1 MKFTQKVKLLFK
13 NNMEEYIQRFMT
25 GGDLDDTTLGDNV
38 DPITAMKY
46 SAVFACNK
54 VLSETF
60 ACMPAML
67 YRKDQKGERESFND
81 LAIYDILHNKPNEE
95 MSPFNFK
102 EACMTSIN
110 LGGNSVCER
119 LVNKKDELVGL
130 YPYQHSLVE
139 IKRDPITRKLIYV
152 VKTGTEEKTL
162 QRNQVFHVPNMSL
175 DGIIGLSPI
184 TYAASA
190 IRLGLS
196 YEQFG
201 VNFYKNGANPS
212 GTFDVPGELGDE
224 SFKRLKE
231 ELKINYTGLKKTGTP
246 MLLEGG
252 MKFTPHTINP
262 VDAQL
267 LESKSFQAEDICRIY
282 RVPQHLIQ
290 LLGHST
296 NNNIEQQSLEFVMYT
311 MLPIFKRWE
320 ENINMQLLTDK
331 ERLAGYYVE
340 FNMAALLRGD
350 AVSRATAYAQGRQ
363 WGWLSVN
370 DIRKLEN
377 MPSIPNGDIYM
388 HPLNMGEAGKVDPAS
403 QTKAMTDAIYKMI
416 TEKSA

>member
-1 MKFTQKVKLLFK
+1 MKFTEKVKLLFK
-13 NNMEEYIQRFMT
+13 NNMDDYIKAFMT
-25 GGDLDDTTLGDNV
+25 GADLDDPAFGDSM
-38 DPITAMKY
+38 DSTTAMKY
-46 SAVFACNK
+46 TAVFACCK
-54 VLSETF
+54 VLAETF
-60 ACMPAML
+60 ACMPTML
-67 YRKDQKGERESFND
+67 YRKDQKGEREAVND
-81 LAIYDILHNKPNEE
+81 LTLYDILHNKPNEE

-102 EACMTSIN
+102 EACMMSLN
-110 LGGNSVCER
+110 LGGNSVCEK
-119 LVNKKDELVGL
+119 LVNGKGQLVGL
-130 YPYQHSLVE
+130 YPYQHTKVE
-139 IKRDPITRKLIYV
+139 ISRDQGSKKLMYV
-152 VKTGTEEKTL
+152 VRDGVSTKTL
-162 QRNQVFHVPNMSL
+162 TRDQVFHVPNLSL
-175 DGIIGLSPI
+175 DGIVGLSPI

-190 IRLGLS
+190 IRLGMS

-212 GTFDVPGELGDE
+212 GSFDVPGELGE
-224 SFKRLKE
+224 EAFNRLKK
-231 ELKINYTGLKKTGTP
+231 ELKHNYAGLKRTGTP

-296 NNNIEQQSLEFVMYT
+296 NNNIEHQSLEFVMYT

-320 ENINMQLLTDK
+320 ENINMQLLSEQQRT
-331 ERLAGYYVE
+331 AGYYVE
-340 FNMAALLRGD
+340 FKLDSLLRGD
-350 AVSRATAYAQGRQ
+350 VVSRSTAYAQGRQ

-377 MPSIPNGDIYM
+377 MSAIPNGDIYM
-388 HPLNMGEAGKVDPAS
+388 QPLNMGEAGKIQEAD
-403 QTKAMTDAIYKMI
+403 QTKALADTIYKMM
-416 TEKSA
+416 TEK

>member
-1 MKFTQKVKLLFK
+1 MNLLGRAKLLFK

-25 GGDLDDTTLGDNV
+25 GEDLDDSTMGDSI
-38 DPITAMKY
+38 DSITAMKY

-60 ACMPAML
+60 ACMPAVL
-67 YRKDQKGERESFND
+67 YRKNTNGEREIADD
-81 LAIYDILHNKPNEE
+81 LVIYDILHNKPNDE

-110 LGGNSVCER
+110 LGGNSVSER
-119 LVNKKDELVGL
+119 LVNSKGQLVGL
-130 YPYQHSLVE
+130 YPYQYSGVE
-139 IKRDPITRKLIYV
+139 IKRDPDTKLLIYG
-152 VKTGTEEKTL
+152 VKEGASQKTL
-162 QRNQVFHVPNMSL
+162 KRNEVFHVPNMSL

-212 GTFDVPGELGDE
+212 GSFESPDSLSEE
-224 SFKRLKE
+224 SFLRLKK
-231 ELKINYTGLKKTGTP
+231 ELKHNYTGLKRTGTP

-252 MKFTPHTINP
+252 LKFNPHTINP

-320 ENINMQLLTDK
+320 ENINMQLLTDQ
-331 ERLAGYYVE
+331 ERRSGYYVE

-350 AVSRATAYAQGRQ
+350 AVSRATAYATGRQ

-377 MPSIPNGDIYM
+377 MPSIPNGDIYLS
-388 HPLNMGEAGKVDPAS
+388 PLNMGEAGTIQPAD
-403 QTKAMTDAIYKMI
+403 QAKAMAEAIYKMI
-416 TEKSA
+416 AEKAA

>member
-1 MKFTQKVKLLFK
+1 MKFTERVKLLFM
-13 NNMEEYIQRFMT
+13 NNMDDYLRRFMI
-25 GGDLDDTTLGDNV
+25 GDDLDDSTSFLDTM
-38 DPITAMKY
+38 DPSTALKY
-46 SAVFACNK
+46 TAVFACNK
-54 VLSETF
+54 VLAETF

-67 YRKDQKGERESFND
+67 YRKDQKGERAGVND
-81 LAIYDILHNKPNEE
+81 LAIYDILHYKPNEE

-102 EACMTSIN
+102 EACMTSLN
-110 LGGNSVCER
+110 LGGNSVCEK
-119 LVNKKDELVGL
+119 LVNGKGQLVGL
-130 YPYQHSLVE
+130 YPYQHTNVDISRNPNNKKLVYS
-139 IKRDPITRKLIYV
+139 IRDGICKKELTRD
-152 VKTGTEEKTL
+152 
-162 QRNQVFHVPNMSL
+162 QVFHVPNLSV
-175 DGIIGLSPI
+175 DGIVGLSPI
-184 TYAASA
+184 AYAASA
-190 IRLGLS
+190 IRLGMS

-212 GTFDVPGELGDE
+212 GSFDVPGELGE
-224 SFKRLKE
+224 EAFNRLKK
-231 ELKINYTGLKKTGTP
+231 ELKHNYSGLKRTGTP

-296 NNNIEQQSLEFVMYT
+296 NNNIEHQSLEFVMYT

-331 ERLAGYYVE
+331 QRTAGYYVE
-340 FNMAALLRGD
+340 FKIDSLLRGD
-350 AVSRATAYAQGRQ
+350 AVSRSTAYAQGRQ

-377 MPSIPNGDIYM
+377 MQSIPNGGIYM
-388 HPLNMGEAGKVDPAS
+388 QPLNMGEAGKIEQAD
-403 QTKAMTDAIYKMI
+403 QTKALADTIYKMI
-416 TEKSA
+416 TN

>member
-1 MKFTQKVKLLFK
+1 MKFTERVKLLFK
-13 NNMEEYIQRFMT
+13 NNMDDYIRAFIT
-25 GGDLDDTTLGDNV
+25 GDDLVNSSYGDASM
-38 DPITAMKY
+38 DPATALKY
-46 SAVFACNK
+46 TAVFACNK
-54 VLSETF
+54 VLAETF

-67 YRKDQKGERESFND
+67 YRKDQNGEREAVND
-81 LAIYDILHNKPNEE
+81 LAIYDILHYKPNEE

-102 EACMTSIN
+102 EACMTSQN

-119 LVNKKDELVGL
+119 LVNGKGQLVGL
-130 YPYQHSLVE
+130 YPYQHMSVDISRNPNNKKLLYT
-139 IKRDPITRKLIYV
+139 IRDGIYKKELTRD
-152 VKTGTEEKTL
+152 
-162 QRNQVFHVPNMSL
+162 QVFHVPNLSL
-175 DGIIGLSPI
+175 DGIVGLSPI
-184 TYAASA
+184 AYASSA
-190 IRLGLS
+190 IRLGMS

-212 GTFDVPGELGDE
+212 GSFDVPGELGE
-224 SFKRLKE
+224 EAFNRLKK
-231 ELKINYTGLKKTGTP
+231 ELKHNYSGLKRTGTP

-296 NNNIEQQSLEFVMYT
+296 NNNIEHQSLEFVMYT

-331 ERLAGYYVE
+331 QRTAGYYVE
-340 FNMAALLRGD
+340 FKIEALLRGD
-350 AVSRATAYAQGRQ
+350 AVSRSTAYAQGRQ

-377 MPSIPNGDIYM
+377 MSAIPNGDIYTQ
-388 HPLNMGEAGKVDPAS
+388 PLNMGEAGKIKHAD
-403 QTKAMTDAIYKMI
+403 QTKAMADTIYKMI
-416 TEKSA
+416 SEK

>member
-1 MKFTQKVKLLFK
+1 MRFTEKVKLLFK
-13 NNMEEYIQRFMT
+13 NNMEEYIQRFMS
-25 GGDLDDTTLGDNV
+25 GADLDDTTLGDNI
-38 DPITAMKY
+38 DPVTAMKY
-46 SAVFACNK
+46 TAVFACNK
-54 VLSETF
+54 VLAETF
-60 ACMPAML
+60 ACMPVVL
-67 YRKDQKGERESFND
+67 YRKDNNGEREAVND
-81 LAIYDILHNKPNEE
+81 LAIFDILHNKPNEE

-119 LVNKKDELVGL
+119 LVNNKGQLVGL
-130 YPYQHSLVE
+130 YPYQYSGVE
-139 IKRDPITRKLIYV
+139 IKRDPETKGLIYV
-152 VKTGTEEKTL
+152 IKQGTSEKTL
-162 QRNQVFHVPNMSL
+162 TRNEVFHVPNLSF

-190 IRLGLS
+190 IRLGVS

-201 VNFYKNGANPS
+201 VNLYKNGANPS
-212 GTFDVPGELGDE
+212 GSFEVPGELGEE
-224 SFKRLKE
+224 SFNRLKK
-231 ELKINYTGLKKTGTP
+231 ELKHNYAGLKRTGTP

-252 MKFTPHTINP
+252 MKFSPMTINP

-290 LLGHST
+290 LLGRST

-311 MLPIFKRWE
+311 MLPIFKRFE
-320 ENINMQLLTDK
+320 ENINMQLLSEQ
-331 ERLAGYYVE
+331 ERKAGYYVE
-340 FNMAALLRGD
+340 FKMDSLLRDD
-350 AVSRATAYAQGRQ
+350 AVSRATSYATGRQ

-377 MPSIPNGDIYM
+377 MPSILNGDVYM
-388 HPLNMGEAGKVDPAS
+388 QPLNMGEAGKIQPTDQS
-403 QTKAMTDAIYKMI
+403 KAMVEAIHKMI
-416 TEKSA
+416 I